1 VPVRRLLMA
10 GCAVACALAAADT
23 LEQARD
29 RQDRS
34 ALESAAREL
43 GAAAQK
49 QPGDAA
55 AQYRFALAESYVAEV
70 ATEQRDKA
78 GARIAA
84 EAGISAARRAV
95 ELQPKVA
102 EYHRI
107 LGTLCGQVIPAQ
119 ALLALKYGNC
129 ARSSIDRAIELD
141 PKSAKAYLSR
151 GVGNYY
157 LPDAFGGGA
166 ELAVRDFEKAIALDS
181 RLADAYLWLGL
192 AQRKLQRNAEARRS
206 IAKSLELN
214 PARVWAKQQLEKT
227 PFN

>member
-1 VPVRRLLMA
+1 VRLPGILMA
-10 GCAVACALAAADT
+10 ACAAACALAAADT

-29 RQDRS
+29 RQDRA
-34 ALESAAREL
+34 ALESAARQL
-43 GAAAQK
+43 GAAAQDK
-49 QPGDAA
+49 PGDAA
-55 AQYRFALAESYVAEV
+55 AQYQFAVAESYVAEV
-70 ATEQRDKA
+70 AAEQRDKA

-84 EAGISAARRAV
+84 EAGIRAAQRAV
-95 ELQPKVA
+95 ELRPKVA

-119 ALLALKYGNC
+119 TLLVLKYGNC

-157 LPDAFGGGA
+157 LPEAFGGGA

-181 RLADAYLWLGL
+181 KLADAYLWLGI
-192 AQRKLQRNAEARRS
+192 AQRKLRRNTEARRN
-206 IAKSLELN
+206 IAKSLDLN

-227 PFN
+227 PLN